1 MRSTDVVIIG
11 AGAAGLMCALTAANR
26 GRKVMLIDHANKA
39 GKKILMSGGG
49 RCNFTNMYTPKEV
62 ETRDERQKLV
72 FRVKLR
78 LTDPAAV
85 PQAKPGMPGAGY
97 VRTADVDWPANLQ

>member
-1 MRSTDVVIIG
+1 M
-11 AGAAGLMCALTAANR
+11 
-26 GRKVMLIDHANKA
+26 
-39 GKKILMSGGG
+39 
-49 RCNFTNMYTPKEV
+49 

-78 LTDPAAV
+78 LSEPAAV

-97 VRTADVDWPANLQ
+97 VRTSEVAWPAELR

>member
-1 MRSTDVVIIG
+1 M
-11 AGAAGLMCALTAANR
+11 
-26 GRKVMLIDHANKA
+26 
-39 GKKILMSGGG
+39 
-49 RCNFTNMYTPKEV
+49 

-78 LTDPAAV
+78 LTEPSAV

-97 VRTADVDWPANLQ
+97 VRTATVDWPANLQ

>member
-1 MRSTDVVIIG
+1 MHLTLHLFDQHGLHSVATALHTDSF
-11 AGAAGLMCALTAANR
+11 
-26 GRKVMLIDHANKA
+26 NK
-39 GKKILMSGGG
+39 GS
-49 RCNFTNMYTPKEV
+49 PKEV

-78 LTDPAAV
+78 LTDPEAV

>member
-1 MRSTDVVIIG
+1 Q
-11 AGAAGLMCALTAANR
+11 
-26 GRKVMLIDHANKA
+26 
-39 GKKILMSGGG
+39 
-49 RCNFTNMYTPKEV
+49 FTPKQV

-78 LTDPAAV
+78 LSDPGVV

-97 VRTADVDWPANLQ
+97 VRTAEVDWPANLQ